1 MAKTRGIAIAI
12 PSRDP
17 IPERAQVEQPTFV
30 EILSPPE
37 RQDKHRKIKT
47 GKRRIHAW
55 EDDPDEQPVNVN
67 ATTMAEPCK
76 DVRVGRKSKVFREL
90 EKAKY
95 KKFQERK
102 AKKKRLTA
110 AVRSTP
116 VTDEPEETSPPIPQ
130 PPPPPSP
137 SPLPPLLSPSPSP
150 SLSSPIP
157 LSSPILPTP
166 SVSIIEGE
174 EVSILDGIEDPDEVI
189 NTRSRKSETSVTSDV
204 DVSDGALEDVLQN
217 DGPHKR
223 QRTHSVT
230 SEHSIEIVHSDEEAS
245 QAVDSGPESNDIR
258 ALEWD
263 LGGIKETYVYSWRE

>member
-17 IPERAQVEQPTFV
+17 IPERAQVEQPTIV
-30 EILSPPE
+30 ETLSPPE

-47 GKRRIHAW
+47 SKRRIRAW

-67 ATTMAEPCK
+67 VTTMAELCK

-95 KKFQERK
+95 EKFQERK

-110 AVRSTP
+110 AVRSTS
-116 VTDEPEETSPPIPQ
+116 VTDEPEETYPPIPQ
-130 PPPPPSP
+130 QSPPPPP
-137 SPLPPLLSPSPSP
+137 
-150 SLSSPIP
+150 
-157 LSSPILPTP
+157 PILPTQ

-189 NTRSRKSETSVTSDV
+189 NARLRPQ
-204 DVSDGALEDVLQN
+204 LL
-217 DGPHKR
+217 
-223 QRTHSVT
+223 
-230 SEHSIEIVHSDEEAS
+230 
-245 QAVDSGPESNDIR
+245 
-258 ALEWD
+258 LM
-263 LGGIKETYVYSWRE
+263 